1 MLHRRSPSR
10 TRKRI
15 KATALLIAAVTVA
28 LISATLSGCNRAS
41 VATGT
46 ALGSYYSVEYSGKNV
61 DAEIKEFMSKAD
73 SDFSATGTGDIGR
86 INAAPAG
93 EAVSVSETTFAL
105 LKLAFDIS
113 EKSGGAF
120 NPAAFP
126 LTELWHF
133 SPSNYIG
140 AASSIPSP
148 EDIAEALK
156 LSSVSLFRLDESDH
170 TVTKLVDG
178 AALDAGAI
186 GKGFAADRLFELIG
200 GSGIV
205 DAGATFR
212 VSEPVKMY
220 IQNPRGSDYV
230 AEATLSNVAVAT
242 SGDYQRYY
250 FVDGK
255 RIHHILA
262 PDGYPAGYF
271 SEDPVV
277 SITVTGES
285 AAVCDALSTA
295 LMVIG
300 YAPEAVELTNYYSC
314 QAILFTETG
323 YYEIGDSPFEVTAG
337 EKLN

>member
-41 VATGT
+41 VAAGT

-61 DAEIKEFMSKAD
+61 DDEIKEFMSKAD

-105 LKLAFDIS
+105 LKLAFEIS

-120 NPAAFP
+120 NPAAFL
-126 LTELWHF
+126 LTELWRF
-133 SPSNYIG
+133 SPSNFIG

-220 IQNPRGSDYV
+220 IQNPRSSDYV

-277 SITVTGES
+277 SVTVTGES

>member
-41 VATGT
+41 VAAGT

-61 DAEIKEFMSKAD
+61 DDEIKEFMSKAD

-220 IQNPRGSDYV
+220 IQNPRSSDYV

-277 SITVTGES
+277 SVTVTGES

>member
-1 MLHRRSPSR
+1 M
-10 TRKRI
+10 
-15 KATALLIAAVTVA
+15 
-28 LISATLSGCNRAS
+28 
-41 VATGT
+41 
-46 ALGSYYSVEYSGKNV
+46 GSYYSVEYSGKNV
-61 DAEIKEFMSKAD
+61 DDEIKEFMSKAD

-105 LKLAFDIS
+105 LKLAFEIS

-126 LTELWHF
+126 LTELWRF
-133 SPSNYIG
+133 SPSNFIG

-277 SITVTGES
+277 SVTVTGES